1 MVGCLQYDTML
12 DVGSFYADTKAE
24 LAKLPT
30 LDKRGTDELSNMNE
44 VHCGSNC
51 ICYEDGEIYFLTGR
65 NKWEIYQ
72 GGDSGS
78 GGGGGGGG
86 EGADWPDGYEDV
98 DIDFHDW

>member
-30 LDKRGTDELSNMNE
+30 LNSRGTDELSNMNE

-72 GGDSGS
+72 GGDSG
-78 GGGGGGGG
+78 GGGGG
-86 EGADWPDGYEDV
+86 GADWPDGYEDV